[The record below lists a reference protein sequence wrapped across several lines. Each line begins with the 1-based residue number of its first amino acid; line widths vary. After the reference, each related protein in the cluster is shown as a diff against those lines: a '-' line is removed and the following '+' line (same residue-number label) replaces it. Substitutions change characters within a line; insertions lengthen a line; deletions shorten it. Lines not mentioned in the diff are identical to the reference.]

1 MKTLVICDE
10 LSDLKFEDFT
20 FEAAPSLFIHSQE
33 MDKFRPIDDERLWEK
48 KSDIYE
54 VHQNMVLLHE
64 LIDRGILKRN
74 ADFMQDFTVSQCI
87 IEPQD
92 KSNGILLKYE
102 ILIF

>member
-10 LSDLKFEDFT
+10 FADLKFEDFT
-20 FEAAPSLFIHSQE
+20 FEADSSLFIHSQE
-33 MDKFRPIDDERLWEK
+33 INSHQSIEDEELWEK
-48 KSDIYE
+48 KWSIYE

-64 LIDRGILKRN
+64 LVDRGILERN
-74 ADFMQDFTVSQCI
+74 ADFMQDFCVSECI

-92 KSNGILLKYE
+92 EANGILLKYE